1 MEKWDLF
8 DRERRPL
15 GRPQERGQPLEPGCN
30 HLVVAVCVVDGRGR
44 MLLTLR
50 DKAKPVY
57 PNCWENT
64 GGAVLAG
71 ETSLEGALRELREET
86 GLAAQ
91 PEALRLLDT
100 AWGTSS
106 AVDIYLY
113 AMAGTAQ
120 IRLQPGETADYRWV
134 SLEELAGMMDA
145 GLIAAPIVPR
155 LRQVWHALK
164 AAMTEAPGFSG

>member
-1 MEKWDLF
+1 
-8 DRERRPL
+8 
-15 GRPQERGQPLEPGCN
+15 
-30 HLVVAVCVVDGRGR
+30 

-86 GLAAQ
+86 GLT
-91 PEALRLLDT
+91 PSMKALRFLDT
-100 AWGTSS
+100 AWGASS

-113 AMAGTAQ
+113 SMEGTAQ

-134 SLEELAGMMDA
+134 SLEELEGMMDA

-155 LRQVWHALK
+155 LRQVWPALK

>member
-1 MEKWDLF
+1 MREKKTLDMC
-8 DRERRPL
+8 EGPL
-15 GRPQERGQPLEPGCN
+15 LGSVLRFSLPLMATGVLSQLYNSMDSVVVGRC
-30 HLVVAVCVVDGRGR
+30 A
-44 MLLTLR
+44 
-50 DKAKPVY
+50 
-57 PNCWENT
+57 
-64 GGAVLAG
+64 GGSALAG
-71 ETSLEGALRELREET
+71 EDSRTAVRRELREET
-86 GLAAQ
+86 GLAAR

-155 LRQVWHALK
+155 LRQVWPALK

>member
-15 GRPQERGQPLEPGCN
+15 GRTQERGQPLEPGCY
-30 HLVVAVCVVDGRGR
+30 HLVVAVCVVDGRGH

-86 GLAAQ
+86 GAVPDILMPLGVILPSPGCYGEHLHLFLARELKMGQQQ
-91 PEALRLLDT
+91 PDEEEFLRLERIPFQEMVHRIMNGEIEDAKT
-100 AWGTSS
+100 VA
-106 AVDIYLY
+106 AV
-113 AMAGTAQ
+113 
-120 IRLQPGETADYRWV
+120 
-134 SLEELAGMMDA
+134 
-145 GLIAAPIVPR
+145 
-155 LRQVWHALK
+155 LK
-164 AAMTEAPGFSG
+164 AKVLLDL

>member
-8 DRERRPL
+8 DRQRRPL
-15 GRPQERGQPLEPGCN
+15 GRTHEHSRPLEPGCY
-30 HLVVAVCVVDGRGR
+30 HLVAAVCVVDGQGR

-86 GLAAQ
+86 GLT
-91 PEALRLLDT
+91 PSIKALRFLDT

-113 AMAGTAQ
+113 SMEGTAQ

-134 SLEELAGMMDA
+134 SLEELEGMMDA

-155 LRQVWHALK
+155 LRQVWPALK
-164 AAMTEAPGFSG
+164 AAMTEALGFSG

>member
-1 MEKWDLF
+1 M
-8 DRERRPL
+8 
-15 GRPQERGQPLEPGCN
+15 
-30 HLVVAVCVVDGRGR
+30 
-44 MLLTLR
+44 
-50 DKAKPVY
+50 Y
-57 PNCWENT
+57 PDCWENT

-91 PEALRLLDT
+91 PEVLRLLDT

>member
-1 MEKWDLF
+1 MERWDLF
-8 DRERRPL
+8 DRNRRPL
-15 GRPQERGQPLEPGCN
+15 GRTHERGRPMETGCY
-30 HLVVAVCVVDGRGR
+30 HLVVAICVVDGCGR

-50 DKAKPVY
+50 DPAKPVY

-86 GLAAQ
+86 GLTAQ
-91 PEALRLLDT
+91 PESLRLLDT
-100 AWGTSS
+100 AWGRDA

-113 AMAGTAQ
+113 AMAGTAK

-134 SLEELAGMMDA
+134 YLDELTDMMEA

-155 LRQVWHALK
+155 LRQVWRALEEAM
-164 AAMTEAPGFSG
+164 AAGRS